1 MKESNKPTAE
11 KAKNYS
17 AEQEAAIIAASPL
30 NLESA
35 KALAES
41 MGKSYKS
48 VIAKAKSLGLPYNSK
63 PVAKKRPVSVTKA
76 QLVTLIEQ
84 GLELSESALAGLEKA
99 PMSALVALIK
109 ATDKPEDAAETA

>member
-1 MKESNKPTAE
+1 MKENTSTKPVT
-11 KAKNYS
+11 AKNYS

-35 KALAES
+35 TALAAS
-41 MGKSYKS
+41 MGKSAKS
-48 VIAKAKSLGLPYNSK
+48 VIAKAKSLNLPYNSK
-63 PVAKKRPVSVTKA
+63 PVAKKKPVSVTKA
-76 QLVTLIEQ
+76 QLVALIEQ

-109 ATDKPEDAAETA
+109 ATDKPEDATETA